1 MIKANFSLQHFRHQL
16 ASYEAL
22 PQLVAL
28 GLLSGV
34 GCGLLIALFRYAIDT
49 PLAFLLPLHVENFE
63 GLTSYERFILPIIG
77 GLTLALMYKYWPLI
91 KNKVGVVHLLERLAY
106 HQGQIPGK
114 NLITQ
119 FIVAV
124 IALVSGQSVGRE
136 GPAIYLGASLS
147 SILGQ
152 FLHIPD
158 NSHRILIAC
167 GSAAA
172 ISAAFNT
179 PLAGVVFAMEVILL
193 DYTIAG
199 FTPIIVASVTSA
211 LVTRLIFG
219 DEPIF
224 QAPAFEILNYSE
236 IPWIIVLAV
245 AIGCL
250 ATAFIKIMLFTREMV
265 RISLSIKLAIAG
277 LLTGAVAL
285 FYPQVMGTGY
295 DTISDTF
302 SGNLELSVLLA
313 ILIAKVILTP
323 VILGLGIPAG
333 LIGPS
338 LFIGAVAG
346 AALGITGNLLV
357 DISVSHIGM
366 YAMLGMGAMMAAVL
380 NAPLAALIALL
391 ELTHNHNI
399 IFPGM
404 IAIVCANLTTRY
416 LFNTPSAFLAT
427 LQAQGLDYRLEP
439 MAQILTRVSV
449 AKAMAKNLSIVENHI
464 SLTDAQK
471 MNNQQT
477 MWVVI
482 RNNHKL
488 TTLFPAVNL
497 NNFLERDL
505 VTAQELIDLDRIP
518 AQRFTVHCINVRATL
533 HEALQKMNNQD
544 IDVLC
549 VLDHKDQLLGVLSRT
564 QIEHYYNT
572 KQYQ

>member
-16 ASYEAL
+16 SSYEAL

-28 GLLSGV
+28 GLISGI
-34 GCGLLIALFRYAIDT
+34 GCGLLIALFRYAIDA
-49 PLAFLLPLHVENFE
+49 PLEILLPEHVENFE
-63 GLTSYERFILPIIG
+63 GLSVYERFMFPCIG
-77 GLTLALMYKYWPLI
+77 GLILALLYKYWPLI

-114 NLITQ
+114 NLVSQ
-119 FIVAV
+119 FIIAV
-124 IALVSGQSVGRE
+124 ISLVSGQSVGRE
-136 GPAIYLGASLS
+136 GPAIYMGASLAS
-147 SILGQ
+147 VLGQ
-152 FLHIPD
+152 LLRIPD

-167 GSAAA
+167 GCAAA

-219 DEPIF
+219 DDPIF
-224 QAPAFEILNYSE
+224 QAPTFEILNYSE
-236 IPWIIVLAV
+236 IPLIIVLAII
-245 AIGCL
+245 IGTL
-250 ATAFIKIMLFTREMV
+250 ATAFIKLMLLTREV
-265 RISLSIKLAIAG
+265 VTISLSLRLLIAG
-277 LLTGAVAL
+277 LLTGSVAL

-302 SGNLELSVLLA
+302 LGKPELEVLLA
-313 ILIAKVILTP
+313 ILVAKVILTP

-346 AALGITGNLLV
+346 AAFGAAGALLLGIST
-357 DISVSHIGM
+357 DHIGM

-391 ELTHNHNI
+391 ELTYTPNI
-399 IFPGM
+399 IFPAM

-416 LFNTPSAFLAT
+416 MFKTPSAFLAT

-449 AKAMAKNLSIVENHI
+449 SKAMTKNLNIVDSHI
-464 SLTDAQK
+464 PLATAQ
-471 MNNQQT
+471 QIISRQT
-477 MWVVI
+477 MWVVV
-482 RNNHKL
+482 NNDDKI
-488 TTLFPAVNL
+488 TSLFPAINL

-505 VTAQELIDLDRIP
+505 VASDELINLDRIP
-518 AQRFTVHCINVRATL
+518 AQRFAVHSINLRATL
-533 HEALQKMNNQD
+533 HEALQKMNSDD
-544 IDVLC
+544 IEVLC
-549 VLDHKDQLLGVLSRT
+549 VFDHMGSLLGILTRT

-572 KQYQ
+572 KQYH

>member
-1 MIKANFSLQHFRHQL
+1 MIKANFSLQNFRHQL

-28 GLLSGV
+28 GLLSGIS
-34 GCGLLIALFRYAIDT
+34 CGLLIALFRYAIDT
-49 PLAFLLPLHVENFE
+49 PLTILLPEHVENFE
-63 GLTSYERFILPIIG
+63 GLNAYERFLLPCMG

-124 IALVSGQSVGRE
+124 VALVSGQSVGRE
-136 GPAIYLGASLS
+136 GPAIYLGACLS

-152 FLHIPD
+152 YLRIPD
-158 NSHRILIAC
+158 NSQRILIAC

-199 FTPIIVASVTSA
+199 FTPIIVASVSSA
-211 LVTRLIFG
+211 LVTRLIFA

-224 QAPAFEILNYSE
+224 QVPAFEILNYSE
-236 IPWIIVLAV
+236 IPWIIVLAI

-250 ATAFIKIMLFTREMV
+250 ATAFIKIMLFTKEMAK
-265 RISLSIKLAIAG
+265 ISLSIKLAMAG

-285 FYPQVMGTGY
+285 FYPQIMGTGY
-295 DTISDTF
+295 DTISDTLL
-302 SGNLELSVLLA
+302 GNLELDLLLA
-313 ILIAKVILTP
+313 ILVAKVILTP

-404 IAIVCANLTTRY
+404 IAIVCANLTARY
-416 LFNTPSAFLAT
+416 VFKTPSAFLAT

-449 AKAMAKNLSIVENHI
+449 AKAMTKNLNIVENKI
-464 SLTDAQK
+464 SLTAAQQI
-471 MNNQQT
+471 NNQQT
-477 MWVVI
+477 LWVVI
-482 RNNHKL
+482 RNEHKL

-505 VTAQELIDLDRIP
+505 VTSQELIDLERIP
-518 AQRFTVHCINVRATL
+518 AQRFAIHSINVRATL
-533 HEALQKMNNQD
+533 HEALQKMNKQD
-544 IDVLC
+544 LDVLC
-549 VLDHKDQLLGVLSRT
+549 VFDHKDHLLGVLSRT
-564 QIEHYYNT
+564 QIEYYYNT
-572 KQYQ
+572 KQYH

>member
-1 MIKANFSLQHFRHQL
+1 MIKANFSLQNFRHQL

-147 SILGQ
+147 SVLGQ
-152 FLHIPD
+152 LLRIPD

-302 SGNLELSVLLA
+302 SGNLELNVLLA
-313 ILIAKVILTP
+313 ILVAKVILTP

-346 AALGITGNLLV
+346 AALGIAGNLLV

-404 IAIVCANLTTRY
+404 IAIVCANVTTRY

-449 AKAMAKNLSIVENHI
+449 AKAMTKNLSIVEKHI
-464 SLTDAQK
+464 SLTDAQNI
-471 MNNQQT
+471 NNRKT

-482 RNNHKL
+482 RNNDKL
-488 TTLFPAVNL
+488 TTLFLAVNL

-505 VTAQELIDLDRIP
+505 VTSQELIELERIP
-518 AQRFTVHCINVRATL
+518 AQRFAVHCINVRATL

-549 VLDHKDQLLGVLSRT
+549 VLDHKDHLLGVLSRT

>member
-1 MIKANFSLQHFRHQL
+1 MIKANFSLQNFRHQL

-49 PLAFLLPLHVENFE
+49 PLTLLLPEHVENFE
-63 GLTSYERFILPIIG
+63 GLSTYERFILPCIG

-152 FLHIPD
+152 FLRIPD

-250 ATAFIKIMLFTREMV
+250 ATAFIKIMLFTKEMV

-302 SGNLELSVLLA
+302 LGNLELNVLLA
-313 ILIAKVILTP
+313 ILVAKVILTP

-346 AALGITGNLLV
+346 AVLGIAGNLLV
-357 DISVSHIGM
+357 DISISHVGM

-416 LFNTPSAFLAT
+416 VFKTPSAFLAT

-449 AKAMAKNLSIVENHI
+449 AKAMTKNFKIVETQI
-464 SLTDAQK
+464 SLTDAQQI
-471 MNNQQT
+471 NNQQT

-482 RNNHKL
+482 RNDDKL
-488 TTLFPAVNL
+488 TTLFLAVNL

-505 VTAQELIDLDRIP
+505 ITAQELIDLDRIP
-518 AQRFTVHCINVRATL
+518 AQRFAIHSINVRATL

-549 VLDHKDQLLGVLSRT
+549 VFDHKDHLLGVLSRT

>member
-1 MIKANFSLQHFRHQL
+1 
-16 ASYEAL
+16 
-22 PQLVAL
+22 
-28 GLLSGV
+28 
-34 GCGLLIALFRYAIDT
+34 
-49 PLAFLLPLHVENFE
+49 
-63 GLTSYERFILPIIG
+63 
-77 GLTLALMYKYWPLI
+77 MYKYWPLI

-147 SILGQ
+147 SVLGQ
-152 FLHIPD
+152 FLRIPD

-250 ATAFIKIMLFTREMV
+250 ATVFIKIMLFTKEMV
-265 RISLSIKLAIAG
+265 EISLSIKLAIAG

-285 FYPQVMGTGY
+285 YYPQVMGTGY

-302 SGNLELSVLLA
+302 LGNLELNVLLA
-313 ILIAKVILTP
+313 ILIAKLILTP

-346 AALGITGNLLV
+346 AALGIAGSLLM

-449 AKAMAKNLSIVENHI
+449 AKAMTKNLSIVENHI
-464 SLTDAQK
+464 SLADAQQI
-471 MNNQQT
+471 NNQQT
-477 MWVVI
+477 QWVVI
-482 RNNHKL
+482 RNDDKL

-518 AQRFTVHCINVRATL
+518 AQRFAVHCIHVRATL
-533 HEALQKMNNQD
+533 HEALQNMNNHD
-544 IDVLC
+544 LDVLC
-549 VLDHKDQLLGVLSRT
+549 VFDHKNHLSGILSRT

-572 KQYQ
+572 KQYH